1 MLLEGH
7 NLAFRLCPQ
16 PLDQFSQVVYRLEM
30 GGFVSLQVP
39 HCDVHRT
46 MPEQMGDGAQ
56 PGQLGPL
63 RAGIMPKAVGALFLD
78 ASLAT
83 EPKQAIAIYR
93 SLVGLA
99 FAVEEDDF

>member
-1 MLLEGH
+1 
-7 NLAFRLCPQ
+7 
-16 PLDQFSQVVYRLEM
+16 M
-30 GGFVSLQVP
+30 GGFVSLQVS
-39 HCDVHRT
+39 HCDIHGT

-63 RAGIMPKAVGALFLD
+63 RACVMPKAVGAFLFNLR
-78 ASLAT
+78 LAA